1 MPSEANNDFAAQVED
16 LFQRTYELAPE
27 EREAFLL
34 QSCAGNEALHKSVSE
49 LLASLSAVEA
59 APGWNTPAIQLEAEA
74 IQPSS
79 ELSRYS
85 LAERIGAGGMGVVY
99 KATRADD
106 AFSKLVAVKIVQAV
120 DPVAVARFQQ
130 ERQILASLEHP
141 NIARLL
147 DGGSTPEGLPF
158 LVMEFV
164 EGVSIEQYVLK
175 SKPTQRELLELFRK
189 ICSAVSYAHAKLIVH
204 RDLKPGNILV
214 TPAGEPKLLDFGVAK
229 VLDGTADHTKTGA
242 GALTP
247 EYASPEQILGAPIT
261 TASDIYS
268 LGVLLYELLAGVRMY
283 QATTNAMELAAEIC
297 TLDPEPLTARAR
309 KHFDPD
315 LERVVQMALRK
326 EPERRYPSVEQFSE
340 DIRRYLEGYPVQARP
355 STRGYLVSKFVRRN
369 RFAIG
374 AAALLLVTLGGG
386 IAATLHEA
394 RLANRRFNDVRK
406 LANSYLFEFYDGIR
420 DVPGTIAVRHAVVK
434 RALEYLDSL
443 NAERGSDVALGNE
456 LATAYKRIG
465 DAQGAPGWPNLG
477 DPLGA
482 LASYRK
488 ALAIRE
494 GLRTASPGNRELV
507 ADLAENHWAICVMQS
522 HSGAVKDAVEHCR
535 QAVAIMEKLVDGKP
549 GTVKEMDVM
558 ANAYVGLGEVLGS
571 PDLQSL
577 GKPKEAV
584 ELFTKA
590 LAIRQQIKT
599 DDPARLDRRVSV
611 GVTHA
616 KLGAVYQSLNEL
628 PAAAEAWR
636 MAIAIDEQLL
646 QEFPANGLYRRET
659 AVYNRSLSL
668 LLIRMNQLEEAEQC
682 GNRSAELF
690 EELAAI
696 DPKNISAQ
704 DALAESTYSQGYVQA
719 KLNHNSEAM
728 RLYDLAIARFEQIKT
743 IAPGNVGPGVRPA
756 YQLMADLALKMSN
769 PAKSLEAVRK
779 ELEITNALLQ
789 KDSSN
794 AVARRFKGVALTQ
807 MGHVHQFLAKQNHSP
822 AEWKEARAWYQQ
834 ALDIWLDLQ
843 QKGTL
848 IPAYGKRPDE
858 ARKFI
863 AACDSEL
870 SK

>member
-1 MPSEANNDFAAQVED
+1 MRVEE
-16 LFQRTYELAPE
+16 LFQQAWELAPE
-27 EREAFLL
+27 DRDAFLVHASGGDQQL
-34 QSCAGNEALHKSVSE
+34 RKAVSE

-59 APGWNTPAIQLEAEA
+59 APGWNTPAIQLEADA

-158 LVMEFV
+158 LVMEFI
-164 EGVSIEQYVLK
+164 EGVTIDQYIAQT
-175 SKPTQRELLELFRK
+175 KPTQRELLELFRK

-229 VLDGTADHTKTGA
+229 VLDGTADRTKTGG

-268 LGVLLYELLAGVRMY
+268 LGVLLYELLSGVRLY
-283 QATTNAMELAAEIC
+283 QSTTNAMELAAEIC
-297 TLDPEPLTARAR
+297 TRDPQPLTVRAR

-315 LERVVQMALRK
+315 LERIVQMALRK

-374 AAALLLVTLGGG
+374 AAVLLLLTLGGG

-406 LANSYLFEFYDGIR
+406 LANAYLFEFYDGIR
-420 DVPGTIAVRHAVVK
+420 DVPGTTAVRHTVVK

-443 NAERGSDVALGNE
+443 SAERGNDVALGNE
-456 LATAYKRIG
+456 LAAAYKRVG
-465 DAQGAPGWPNLG
+465 DAQGAPNWPSLG
-477 DPLGA
+477 DRAGA
-482 LASYRK
+482 LVSYRK

-494 GLRTASPGNRELV
+494 GLRDISPANRELV
-507 ADLAENHWAICVMQS
+507 AELADNHWSICDIQM
-522 HSGAVKDAVEHCR
+522 HSGEVKQAAVHCGE
-535 QAVAIMEKLVDGKP
+535 AVAIMEKQLGAKP
-549 GTVKEMDVM
+549 GTDKERDVL
-558 ANAYVGLGEVLGS
+558 ANAYIGLGDVLGS
-571 PDLQSL
+571 PDVQSL

-584 ELFTKA
+584 EIFKKA
-590 LAIRQQIKT
+590 LVIRQNQK
-599 DDPARLDRRVSV
+599 PGQGFRFDRRVALAL
-611 GVTHA
+611 THG
-616 KLGAVYQSLNEL
+616 KLASVYQSLNEL
-628 PAAAEAWR
+628 PLAAQSLR
-636 MAIAIDEQLL
+636 QAIALDEQLL
-646 QEFPANGLYRRET
+646 QDFPTNVLYRRET

-668 LLIRMNQLEEAEQC
+668 VLIRMNQLPEAEQR
-682 GNRSAELF
+682 GNRSAQLF
-690 EELAAI
+690 EQLVAI
-696 DPKNISAQ
+696 DPNNISAKQ
-704 DALAESTYSQGYVQA
+704 ALAESTYSQGYVQA
-719 KLNHNSEAM
+719 KLNHDAVAM
-728 RLYDLAIARFEQIKT
+728 RLYDLAFARYEQLRA
-743 IAPGNVGPGVRPA
+743 IAPGSVGPGLRHA
-756 YQLMADLALKMSN
+756 YQLMGELALKMAN
-769 PAKSLEAVRK
+769 PAKAMEAARK
-779 ELEITNALLQ
+779 QLEITNGLLK
-789 KDSSN
+789 KDAAN
-794 AVARRFKGVALTQ
+794 AGARRFKGTALTQ
-807 MGHVHQFLAKQNHSP
+807 MGNIHQFLAKQNHSTT
-822 AEWKEARAWYQQ
+822 EWKDARAWYQQ

-848 IPAYGKRPDE
+848 VPLYANRPEE
-858 ARKFI
+858 ARKLI
-863 AACDSEL
+863 AACDEAL
-870 SK
+870 TH